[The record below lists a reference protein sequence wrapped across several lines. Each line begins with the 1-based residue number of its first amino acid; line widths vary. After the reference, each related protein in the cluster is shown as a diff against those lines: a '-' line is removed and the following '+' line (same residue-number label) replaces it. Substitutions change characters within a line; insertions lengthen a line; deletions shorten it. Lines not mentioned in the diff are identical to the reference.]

1 MPEKNKQIKILLLIS
16 VFTIVVALFFVFDL
30 QKYLTLEYLKS
41 SKSFFI
47 SSYEKNPILVL
58 GSYFLFYIVITTFSL
73 PGAVWIT
80 LGGGAFFGL
89 FAGTVIVSFASSIG
103 ATLAML
109 IARFL
114 LRDWVQS
121 RFEKQMQIINAGINK
136 DGGFYLFTL
145 RLVPAVPFFVI
156 NLGMGLTPLRAG
168 TFYWVS
174 QLGMLPGTLVY
185 INAGSE
191 LGKIHSVGE
200 ILSPTLIASFVL
212 LGIFPL
218 LVKKMLAFIEKRRRK
233 KMTKY
238 NYNR

>member
-1 MPEKNKQIKILLLIS
+1 MPEKNKQVKIMLLIAF
-16 VFTIVVALFFVFDL
+16 FTIVVALFFVLDL

-41 SKSFFI
+41 SKAFFI
-47 SSYEKNPILVL
+47 SSYENNPILVL
-58 GSYFLFYIVITTFSL
+58 GSYFLFYIVITAFSL
-73 PGAVWIT
+73 PGAVWMT

-109 IARFL
+109 ISRFL

-156 NLGMGLTPLRAG
+156 NLGIGLTPLRAG

-191 LGKIHSVGE
+191 LGKIQSVGE

-218 LVKKMLAFIEKRRRK
+218 LVKNILAFIEKRRNK
-233 KMTKY
+233 E
-238 NYNR
+238 NV

>member
-1 MPEKNKQIKILLLIS
+1 MPEKNKQIKILLLIA

-41 SKSFFI
+41 SKAFFI
-47 SSYEKNPILVL
+47 SSYEKNFILVL
-58 GSYFLFYIVITTFSL
+58 GSYFLFYIVITAFSL
-73 PGAVWIT
+73 PGAVWMT

-121 RFEKQMQIINAGINK
+121 RFASQMETINSGINK
-136 DGGFYLFTL
+136 EGGFYLFTL

-156 NLGMGLTPLRAG
+156 NLGMGLTSLRAL

-174 QLGMLPGTLVY
+174 QLGMLPGTVVF
-185 INAGSE
+185 INAGAE
-191 LGKIHSVGE
+191 LAKIESLGD

-218 LVKKMLAFIEKRRRK
+218 LVKKILVFIEKKRRK
-233 KMTKY
+233 K
-238 NYNR
+238 

>member
-1 MPEKNKQIKILLLIS
+1 MPKKNKQIKILLLIA
-16 VFTIVVALFFVFDL
+16 VFTIVVALFFAFDL

-41 SKSFFI
+41 SKAFLI

-58 GSYFLFYIVITTFSL
+58 GSYFLFYIVITAFSL
-73 PGAVWIT
+73 PGAVWMT

-145 RLVPAVPFFVI
+145 RLAPAVPFFVI
-156 NLGMGLTPLRAG
+156 NLGMGLTQLRAG

-191 LGKIHSVGE
+191 LGKIQSVGE

-218 LVKKMLAFIEKRRRK
+218 LVKKMLAFIEKRRNK
-233 KMTKY
+233 E
-238 NYNR
+238 NV

>member
-1 MPEKNKQIKILLLIS
+1 MPEKNKQIKILFFLA
-16 VFTIVVALFFVFDL
+16 VFTIFFVLFFAFDL

-41 SKSFFI
+41 SKAFFI

-114 LRDWVQS
+114 LRDWVQN

-136 DGGFYLFTL
+136 DGGYYLFTL

-156 NLGMGLTPLRAG
+156 NLGMGLTSLRAG

-191 LGKIHSVGE
+191 LGKIQSVGE
-200 ILSPTLIASFVL
+200 IISPTLIASFVL

-218 LVKKMLAFIEKRRRK
+218 LVKKMLAFIEKRRNK
-233 KMTKY
+233 E
-238 NYNR
+238 NV

>member
-1 MPEKNKQIKILLLIS
+1 MPEKNKQIKILLLIA
-16 VFTIVVALFFVFDL
+16 VFTIVVALFFAFDL

-41 SKSFFI
+41 SKAFFI

-58 GSYFLFYIVITTFSL
+58 GSYFLFYIVITAFSL
-73 PGAVWIT
+73 PGAVWMT

-109 IARFL
+109 TARFL
-114 LRDWVQS
+114 LQDWVQS

-136 DGGFYLFTL
+136 DGGFYLFIL

-191 LGKIHSVGE
+191 LGKIQSVGE

-218 LVKKMLAFIEKRRRK
+218 LVKKMLAFIEKRRNK
-233 KMTKY
+233 E
-238 NYNR
+238 NV

>member
-1 MPEKNKQIKILLLIS
+1 MPEKNKQIKIMLLIAF
-16 VFTIVVALFFVFDL
+16 FTIVVALFFVLDL

-41 SKSFFI
+41 SKAFFI
-47 SSYEKNPILVL
+47 SSYENNPILVL
-58 GSYFLFYIVITTFSL
+58 GSYFLFYIVITAFSL
-73 PGAVWIT
+73 PGAVWMT

-109 IARFL
+109 ISRFL

-156 NLGMGLTPLRAG
+156 NLGIGLTPLRTG

-191 LGKIHSVGE
+191 LGKIQSVGE
-200 ILSPTLIASFVL
+200 ILSPTLIASFIL

-218 LVKKMLAFIEKRRRK
+218 LVKKILAFIEKRRNK
-233 KMTKY
+233 E
-238 NYNR
+238 NV

>member
-1 MPEKNKQIKILLLIS
+1 M
-16 VFTIVVALFFVFDL
+16 
-30 QKYLTLEYLKS
+30 
-41 SKSFFI
+41 
-47 SSYEKNPILVL
+47 
-58 GSYFLFYIVITTFSL
+58 
-73 PGAVWIT
+73 T

-121 RFEKQMQIINAGINK
+121 RFASQMETINFGINK
-136 DGGFYLFTL
+136 EGGFYLFTL
-145 RLVPAVPFFVI
+145 RLVPAVPFLVI
-156 NLGMGLTPLRAG
+156 NLGMGLTSLRAL

-191 LGKIHSVGE
+191 LANIESLND
-200 ILSPTLIASFVL
+200 ILSPTLIGSFVL
-212 LGIFPL
+212 LGTFPL
-218 LVKKMLAFIEKRRRK
+218 LVKKMLAFIAKRGRK
-233 KMTKY
+233 K
-238 NYNR
+238 

>member
-1 MPEKNKQIKILLLIS
+1 MPEKNKQIKILLLIA
-16 VFTIVVALFFVFDL
+16 VFTIVVALFFAFDL

-41 SKSFFI
+41 SKAFFI
-47 SSYEKNPILVL
+47 SSYEKNFILVL
-58 GSYFLFYIVITTFSL
+58 GSYFLFYIVITAFSL
-73 PGAVWIT
+73 PGAVWMT

-156 NLGMGLTPLRAG
+156 NLGMGLSPLRAG

-191 LGKIHSVGE
+191 LGKIQSVGE

-212 LGIFPL
+212 LGIFPV
-218 LVKKMLAFIEKRRRK
+218 LVKKMLVFIEKRRNK
-233 KMTKY
+233 E
-238 NYNR
+238 NV